1 MIKEKRQT
9 LKSNFLKTFLKHN
22 IIYIL
27 IYIGLLCFVGNILLH
42 DGKVQIHRAMNA
54 YVGNV
59 NMDVFFKYI
68 THLGDGA
75 VAFLIAIVFLFINIR
90 KSVYILLSY
99 LGAAIVSSILKHL
112 VYHDIYRPHFVF
124 QYYVREKFKTVEGVD
139 LIGFHSFPSGHA
151 LSAFALFFCLL
162 FVSRNHFLKVLFF
175 ALAVIAAYSRVY
187 LSQHW
192 LIDIYVGSIIGV
204 SFSLLFYVLF
214 YHTNKWPQLNM
225 SFPQLLSKNKA
236 RRV

>member
-1 MIKEKRQT
+1 M
-9 LKSNFLKTFLKHN
+9 KTFFKHN

-27 IYIGLLCFVGNILLH
+27 IYIGLLCYVGNVLLH
-42 DGKVQIHRAMNA
+42 DGKVQIHKAMNA

-59 NMDVFFKYI
+59 NMDLFFKFI

-75 VAFLIAIVFLFINIR
+75 FAFLVAIMFLFFNIR

-99 LGAAIVSSILKHL
+99 VGAALMSFILKHL
-112 VYHDIYRPHFVF
+112 VYPDIYRPHFVF

-139 LIGFHSFPSGHA
+139 LIGFNSFPSGHA

-162 FVSRNHFLKVLFF
+162 FVSRNHFLKTLFF
-175 ALAVIAAYSRVY
+175 TLAILAAYSRVY

-204 SFSLLFYVLF
+204 SFSLLFYGVF
-214 YHTNKWPQLNM
+214 YHSTKWQQLNM
-225 SFPQLLSKNKA
+225 SLPQLLSKNKA
-236 RRV
+236 KRV